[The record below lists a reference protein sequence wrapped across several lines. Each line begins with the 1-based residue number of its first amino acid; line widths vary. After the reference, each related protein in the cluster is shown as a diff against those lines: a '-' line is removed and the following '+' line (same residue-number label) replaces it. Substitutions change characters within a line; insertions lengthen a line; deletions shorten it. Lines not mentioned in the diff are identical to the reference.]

1 MNIIILLLT
10 TRVGITPEP
19 VLVPL
24 AKTEG
29 RSPSLPPPQTFR
41 GAVPAQEPAPCAC
54 PSPAG
59 GDLGI
64 SGNAAQGR
72 ARERKKKGLG
82 DRGGGRGEG
91 SAATTSQMQRF
102 SLTLGGDQ
110 QFSRELNDAKAGA
123 GISGVCPGATAPPK
137 ALRAPSER
145 RGASPGAQGGKGRR
159 QQAWLEG
166 GSEQALAHLCV
177 KVGATGAH
185 GASPKRASTRGTEVR
200 ICPL

>member
-72 ARERKKKGLG
+72 ARERKKKGWG
-82 DRGGGRGEG
+82 TGGGGGGREAPPPRAKCKG
-91 SAATTSQMQRF
+91 SASRLEEINSF
-102 SLTLGGDQ
+102 LG
-110 QFSRELNDAKAGA
+110 S
-123 GISGVCPGATAPPK
+123 
-137 ALRAPSER
+137 
-145 RGASPGAQGGKGRR
+145 
-159 QQAWLEG
+159 
-166 GSEQALAHLCV
+166 
-177 KVGATGAH
+177 
-185 GASPKRASTRGTEVR
+185 
-200 ICPL
+200 

>member
-1 MNIIILLLT
+1 M
-10 TRVGITPEP
+10 
-19 VLVPL
+19 
-24 AKTEG
+24 
-29 RSPSLPPPQTFR
+29 
-41 GAVPAQEPAPCAC
+41 PAPA
-54 PSPAG
+54 PPG
-59 GDLGI
+59 GTWASRGTPRRDEPGK
-64 SGNAAQGR
+64 G
-72 ARERKKKGLG
+72 KKKGWG
-82 DRGGGRGEG
+82 TGGGGRGEG

-145 RGASPGAQGGKGRR
+145 RGASPGAQGGKGKR